1 MLGGDI
7 QEALAVIHVDIHG
20 SPLVTPNRT
29 TGDHGWISMGLA
41 SPVADALYHS
51 LSHYQLASLDMEHA
65 QEFLFRIMYDA
76 ILASNKGV
84 GLPIQMWQ
92 VTRTVFHELT
102 HDEIEDLKNTVER
115 WKDSEAQ
122 SRKAN

>member
-1 MLGGDI
+1 
-7 QEALAVIHVDIHG
+7 
-20 SPLVTPNRT
+20 
-29 TGDHGWISMGLA
+29 
-41 SPVADALYHS
+41 
-51 LSHYQLASLDMEHA
+51 MEHA